1 MQLAKLGAR
10 AEEVAAGFHLLEG
23 VGFQNARQLIRD
35 ALSADGVAAEIEAL
49 VGDAGAFASD
59 PDQPEAAWRRVGEF
73 DPRSGAWVD
82 GPHWH
87 QPQRPWWVGL

>member
-23 VGFQNARQLIRD
+23 VGFQNARRLIRD

-49 VGDAGAFASD
+49 VGELLAPVA
-59 PDQPEAAWRRVGEF
+59 V
-73 DPRSGAWVD
+73 
-82 GPHWH
+82 
-87 QPQRPWWVGL
+87 LC